1 MMSAEKHDI
10 PARRWNQ
17 IIDWVNNDNPLET
30 VAPLLSE
37 YEQEIYRNCR
47 QELAEM
53 REKQGEWAAL
63 RPVEVEW

>member
-1 MMSAEKHDI
+1 MSAERHDI
-10 PARRWNQ
+10 SARRWNQ
-17 IIDWVNNDNPLET
+17 IVDWVNNDNPLET